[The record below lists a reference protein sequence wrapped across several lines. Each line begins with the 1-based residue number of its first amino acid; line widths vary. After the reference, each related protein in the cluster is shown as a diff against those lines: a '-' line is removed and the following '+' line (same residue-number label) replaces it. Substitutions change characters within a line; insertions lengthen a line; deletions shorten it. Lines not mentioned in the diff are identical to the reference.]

1 MLGCASWR
9 RRWTMRE
16 FLFGVLLGLLLV
28 VIVAAMMV
36 AQMQ

>member
-1 MLGCASWR
+1 
-9 RRWTMRE
+9 MRE

-36 AQMQ
+36 AQMGR

>member
-1 MLGCASWR
+1 
-9 RRWTMRE
+9 MRE